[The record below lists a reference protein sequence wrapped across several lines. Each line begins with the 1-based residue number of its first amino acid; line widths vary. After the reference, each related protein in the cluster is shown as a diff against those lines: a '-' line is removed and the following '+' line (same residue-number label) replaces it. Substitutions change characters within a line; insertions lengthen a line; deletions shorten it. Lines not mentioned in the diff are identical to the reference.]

1 MTIYL
6 IPYFHKKGGWTL
18 TTRTSRAM
26 QISRIKDSQ
35 AHKYTANEIKPLLT
49 VSYFK
54 KIIFYQF
61 FSSDCMVRLKSLG
74 NLERPHLNP
83 WQMHGDSRANFTILS
98 NLF

>member
-1 MTIYL
+1 
-6 IPYFHKKGGWTL
+6 
-18 TTRTSRAM
+18 M

-35 AHKYTANEIKPLLT
+35 AHKYTTNEIKPLLT

-61 FSSDCMVRLKSLG
+61 FLSDCMVRLKSLG

-83 WQMHGDSRANFTILS
+83 WHMHVDSRANYTILS